1 MSKISLKGV
10 LVGGIV
16 DIVTTSILAI
26 PLVVVLAAHTNIS
39 ALPKA
44 QQTQVLTAAMHDSPM
59 FFFTG
64 LIAGSLASILGGYVA
79 ARIARSEA
87 LLNGALSSW
96 LCVASGIYSM
106 LGNSDSMTPTQHAL
120 YLLASPVLGALGGAL
135 WQRMAMRSRG
145 GEGSPLQAA

>member
-1 MSKISLKGV
+1 VGKISIKGV

-16 DIVTTSILAI
+16 DIVTSSILAI
-26 PLVVVLAAHTNIS
+26 PLIVVLVARANIS

-44 QQTQVLTAAMHDSPM
+44 QQTPVLTAAMHDSPM

-79 ARIARSEA
+79 ARIAKSEA

-96 LCVASGIYSM
+96 LCIASGIYSM
-106 LGNSDSMTPTQHAL
+106 LGKSDSMTPTQHAL

-135 WQRMAMRSRG
+135 WQRMAMKASG
-145 GEGSPLQAA
+145 DEGAPLQAA